1 MELDVRR
8 LKVLREVALLGTIAA
23 AADSL
28 GFTPS
33 AISQQVAALQREL
46 GVVLVERS
54 GRGVRLTRDGQVLV
68 ARTEAVLRALDEA
81 GAALEQS
88 RGTIS
93 GELRIAA
100 SGSVAEYFVI
110 PVIAGLARTYL
121 QLNVALLQYE
131 PQDSV
136 RELRLG
142 DLDVVVAHDY
152 EHDAQTT
159 DADIMRV
166 DLFTEDMHV
175 VAPEDRF

>member
-81 GAALEQS
+81 GRAGRLEWESVGGKGRRRALRFSGGTKLAVPCPVEP
-88 RGTIS
+88 RGTANPIDNCVQRWS
-93 GELRIAA
+93 GVFYR
-100 SGSVAEYFVI
+100 SGRKPIMEI
-110 PVIAGLARTYL
+110 PGICRPGMEVGKHGGLVYL
-121 QLNVALLQYE
+121 QWHKNL
-131 PQDSV
+131 
-136 RELRLG
+136 
-142 DLDVVVAHDY
+142 
-152 EHDAQTT
+152 
-159 DADIMRV
+159 
-166 DLFTEDMHV
+166 
-175 VAPEDRF
+175 